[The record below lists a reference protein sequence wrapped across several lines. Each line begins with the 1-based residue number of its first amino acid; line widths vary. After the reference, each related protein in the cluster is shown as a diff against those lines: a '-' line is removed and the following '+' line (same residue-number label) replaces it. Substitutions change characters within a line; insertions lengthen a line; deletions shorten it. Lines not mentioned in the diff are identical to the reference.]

1 MLPRQCRL
9 YYMGHFWH
17 TMKCRVAGRLALST
31 FRRPV
36 FIPYLLAAGA
46 PLLKMEAYMPSL
58 EPARPSGIDEV
69 IYKKSI

>member
-9 YYMGHFWH
+9 YYMGHFRH
-17 TMKCRVAGRLALST
+17 TMKCRAAGRLALST

-46 PLLKMEAYMPSL
+46 PLKMEAYMPSS
-58 EPARPSGIDEV
+58 EPARPLGIDEV